1 VGYEWE
7 RNTHIQGYYY
17 DLHNIFFSNDY
28 GPFQTN
34 VETSISY
41 KIEQENLKRETLN
54 TFLSGKLDEMAQI
67 ILSFETKFDTVL

>member
-1 VGYEWE
+1 M
-7 RNTHIQGYYY
+7 
-17 DLHNIFFSNDY
+17 HNVFFSNDY
-28 GPFQTN
+28 GPWSSD

-67 ILSFETKFDTVL
+67 ISSFETNFDAVL

>member
-1 VGYEWE
+1 MNNV
-7 RNTHIQGYYY
+7 
-17 DLHNIFFSNDY
+17 FFSNDY
-28 GPFQTN
+28 GPWQPD

-67 ILSFETKFDTVL
+67 ISSFETNFDAVL